1 MRRIE
6 SREGSRRGGN
16 GMQTH
21 AQVPGADDQ
30 HRALEFRK
38 RVLEGLGQE
47 RGGRLDP
54 AVRRY
59 AEGLLE

>member
-1 MRRIE
+1 ME
-6 SREGSRRGGN
+6 
-16 GMQTH
+16 TK
-21 AQVPGADDQ
+21 APVPGADDQ